1 MPTDSKQIH
10 RYLNQHQKVIV
21 VIIQRIGYRLVIHT
35 YIYIYYI
42 YIYIYIKKNRY
53 IYIYIK

>member
-1 MPTDSKQIH
+1 MQTDSKQIH

-35 YIYIYYI
+35 YIYILYI
-42 YIYIYIKKNRY
+42 YIYILKNIDTYTYI
-53 IYIYIK
+53 

>member
-1 MPTDSKQIH
+1 MHTDSKQIH

-35 YIYIYYI
+35 YISLYI
-42 YIYIYIKKNRY
+42 YILKNIDTYTYI
-53 IYIYIK
+53 

>member
-1 MPTDSKQIH
+1 MQTDSKQIH

-35 YIYIYYI
+35 YIYILYI
-42 YIYIYIKKNRY
+42 YIYIYILKNIDTYTY
-53 IYIYIK
+53 I

>member
-1 MPTDSKQIH
+1 MHTDSKQIH

-35 YIYIYYI
+35 YIYILYI
-42 YIYIYIKKNRY
+42 YIYILKNIDTYTYI
-53 IYIYIK
+53 